1 MMSEMEMLYLICK
14 HVIYFL
20 FRKAGGGGGVSM
32 SPYRNKT
39 TPCTG
44 FFFCIPLAWHGED
57 DVARQ
62 QNPLDGPRCQDS
74 DDAHHRHCLVFQISI
89 VTLVLNPFVDI
100 RCRGHITGGDI
111 ATI

>member
-44 FFFCIPLAWHGED
+44 FFFCIPLGI
-57 DVARQ
+57 
-62 QNPLDGPRCQDS
+62 L
-74 DDAHHRHCLVFQISI
+74 SI
-89 VTLVLNPFVDI
+89 L
-100 RCRGHITGGDI
+100 HIFLTETKEI
-111 ATI
+111 EQVIYPKLL

>member
-39 TPCTG
+39 TPCMG
-44 FFFCIPLAWHGED
+44 FFFCIPLD
-57 DVARQ
+57 MVALLWTVA
-62 QNPLDGPRCQDS
+62 NPL
-74 DDAHHRHCLVFQISI
+74 
-89 VTLVLNPFVDI
+89 
-100 RCRGHITGGDI
+100 TGEEPEFGSSRLDK
-111 ATI
+111 